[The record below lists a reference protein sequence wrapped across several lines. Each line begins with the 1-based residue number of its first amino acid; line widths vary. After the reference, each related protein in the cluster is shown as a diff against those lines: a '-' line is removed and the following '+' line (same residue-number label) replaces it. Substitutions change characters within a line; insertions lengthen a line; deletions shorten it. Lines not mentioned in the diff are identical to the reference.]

1 MNTRCG
7 IDRVVEFAHVLGGKR
22 LGLVTGGSG
31 IGRDYRSSIEILHEH
46 YNLTTLFAPEHGV
59 RGEQQGGVQV
69 HHHIDK
75 HSGLPVYSL
84 FSDECTIIDR
94 NVLHNS
100 LYRPSQEAL
109 DRVDAIVF
117 DIQDVGSRYY
127 TYPSTLFFVMKACA
141 AAGKEC
147 IVLDR
152 PNPIGGAVEGNRHRE
167 ENLSFIGLTRV
178 PIRHGMTLG
187 ELALFYNGEYHLGC
201 QLHVIPVDGW
211 NRSMYF
217 DETGLP
223 FVCPSPNLPNQDAI
237 ILYNAVCMLAGTN
250 ATDARGTTRPFEQF
264 GAPYINPF
272 ELKAELDALNL
283 PAVRFSVVYFIPTFF
298 KYAGEVCAGVQ
309 IHVLDRKQVKPVEL
323 GVKIIRTLQKLY
335 PDDFSFKEPDATGR
349 WHIDVETGTDEVRL
363 NQKSADEILAGWEQE
378 AEAFKA
384 VRARYSLYE

>member
-1 MNTRCG
+1 MSTRCG
-7 IDRVVEFAHVLGGKR
+7 IDRIGEFAHILGGKR

-31 IGRDYRSSIEILHEH
+31 IGKDYRSSIEILHEQ

-69 HHHIDK
+69 HNHIDP

-84 FSDECTIIDR
+84 FSDDSSIIDAGA
-94 NVLHNS
+94 LQNS
-100 LYRPSQEAL
+100 LYMPSQEAL

-141 AAGKEC
+141 KAGKEC

-152 PNPIGGAVEGNRHRE
+152 PNPIGGAIEGNKHRE
-167 ENLSFIGLTRV
+167 ENLSFIGLTLV

-187 ELALFYNGEYHLGC
+187 ELALFYNGEYSLGC
-201 QLHVIPVDGW
+201 DLKIVPVDGW
-211 NRSMYF
+211 TRDMYF
-217 DETGLP
+217 EDTGLP
-223 FVCPSPNLPNQDAI
+223 FVCPSPNLPNMDAI
-237 ILYNAVCMLAGTN
+237 VLYNGTCMLAGTN
-250 ATDARGTTRPFEQF
+250 VTDARGTTRPFEQF

-272 ELKAELDALNL
+272 ELKEALDELNM

-298 KYAGEVCAGVQ
+298 KYKNEVCAGLQ
-309 IHVLDRKQVKPVEL
+309 IHVLDRRKVKPVEL

-335 PDDFSFKEPDATGR
+335 PNDFRFRDKDSGR
-349 WHIDVETGTDEVRL
+349 YHIDVETGTDEVRL
-363 NQKSADEILAGWEQE
+363 NEKTADEILAGWDKE
-378 AEAFKA
+378 AEEFALT
-384 VRARYSLYE
+384 RAKYSLYQ